1 MTFKDNR
8 EQNFYL
14 DFSGYCNN
22 SWSSFMAE
30 YYFDTE
36 TTGLCPQRD
45 KIITIQWQR
54 VSGFTGEPIGEL
66 QILKEWESSEKEILK
81 RFLPNLTCERPFD
94 FIIVGK
100 NLMFDFTFL
109 SNKLEKYGLGKLDLF
124 FCYERVTLDIKP
136 ILVMINKG
144 NFVGYDKVLDKDG
157 ALEKSSKLIPKF
169 YKEKKYPEIIKY
181 IEEETKVFLKA
192 YQALKREMP
201 SLAKQ
206 L

>member
-1 MTFKDNR
+1 M
-8 EQNFYL
+8 
-14 DFSGYCNN
+14 
-22 SWSSFMAE
+22 E

-36 TTGLCPQRD
+36 TTGLNPQKD

-54 VSGFTGEPIGEL
+54 VNGFTGEPISEL

-81 RFLPNLTCERPFD
+81 EFLPNLMCEEPFD

-100 NLMFDFTFL
+100 NLMFDFIFL
-109 SNKLEKYGLGKLDLF
+109 SNKLEKYGLGKLDLNY
-124 FCYERVTLDIKP
+124 CYERVTLDIKP

-144 NFVGYDKVLDKDG
+144 NFRGYDKVLDKEG
-157 ALEKSSKLIPKF
+157 TLANVKVPQL
-169 YKEKKYPEIIKY
+169 YKDKRYPEIIKY

-192 YQALKREMP
+192 YQIFKREMP
-201 SLAKQ
+201 SLAKH